1 MNQKQVP
8 MSTAFLSSRRLNFHH
23 HVDLDNLLGGN
34 MEDGTCA
41 GESAG
46 NLESSAEGPRTSLA

>member
-1 MNQKQVP
+1 